1 MDTLLE
7 HQKKLTHLFKLVN
20 DDSDEIQKIVTNEI
34 VSNSLEVILNKKFY
48 LETLDPDDFSRFEAI
63 LRELHLPLVYRSFRR
78 ILDEAMDE
86 IDLEKSV
93 LLLSFWHSPA
103 VFISDLQLQLDRI
116 AQQIKEIIP
125 TTGHPLS
132 FIDHIN
138 QVLFNEYRFSG
149 NTADYYNPL
158 NSFLHSVLQTKKG
171 NPISLSVLYMLVCKR
186 LHFPV
191 FGVCMPAHFI
201 LKFDNG
207 EDEIFFDPFYRGKVY
222 SRENCL
228 NYLRQ
233 FDGYDA
239 TDILRGCGTQEILKR
254 ILRNLHLSYS
264 SHTVDT
270 AKMEQVEQLLS
281 MMETYFP
288 DRNL

>member
-1 MDTLLE
+1 MNTLLE
-7 HQKKLTHLFKLVN
+7 RQKKLTHLFKLVN
-20 DDSDEIQKIVTNEI
+20 DESEEIQKIVTNEI
-34 VSNSLEVILNKKFY
+34 LINSLEIVFNKKFF
-48 LETLDPDDFSRFEAI
+48 LDTIDQENFSRFEA
-63 LRELHLPLVYRSFRR
+63 LLTELHLPLVYRSFRR
-78 ILDEAMDE
+78 ILDDAMDE

-93 LLLSFWHSPA
+93 LLLSFWHSPD
-103 VFISDLQLQLDRI
+103 IYTSDLQTELDKI
-116 AQQIKEIIP
+116 AQRIEHIIP
-125 TTGHPLS
+125 TSGHPLS
-132 FIDHIN
+132 FVDHIN
-138 QVLFNEYRFSG
+138 QVLFSEYQFSG
-149 NTADYYNPL
+149 NAADYYNPL
-158 NSFLHSVLQTKKG
+158 NSFLHSVLKKRKG

-191 FGVCMPAHFI
+191 YGVCMPAHFI

-239 TDILRGCGTQEILKR
+239 TDILRGCDTQEIMKR

-264 SHTVDT
+264 SHTVDA
-270 AKMEQVEQLLS
+270 AKMEQIEQFLS